1 MNDSVIAPNI
11 DHDVMITTGFAS
23 DDIYTISASD
33 TCLPIGPSTVITNG
47 GVGSMLG
54 TGLYTTTSSN
64 ITNGNWP
71 QSWTQPAPKLTLNG
85 QDADIEINGVS
96 LTETLKGLQDRLNIL
111 RPNADL
117 ESRWEQLRDL
127 RQQYQRLE
135 AELLEKER
143 AWAMLQNT
151 K

>member
-1 MNDSVIAPNI
+1 
-11 DHDVMITTGFAS
+11 
-23 DDIYTISASD
+23 
-33 TCLPIGPSTVITNG
+33 
-47 GVGSMLG
+47 MLG